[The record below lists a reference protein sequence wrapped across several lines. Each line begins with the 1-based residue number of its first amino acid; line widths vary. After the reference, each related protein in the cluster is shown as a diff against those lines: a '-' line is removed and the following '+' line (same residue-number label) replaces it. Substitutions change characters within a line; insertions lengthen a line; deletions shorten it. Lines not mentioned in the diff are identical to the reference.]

1 MANGENG
8 EIMVFAILLQ
18 GVKRLDE
25 DIATNPAHQ
34 MEEDAVLERLS
45 NPLNPV
51 PNHAV
56 YSNI

>member
-8 EIMVFAILLQ
+8 EIMVFAMLLQ

-34 MEEDAVLERLS
+34 MEEDAVLERVS
-45 NPLNPV
+45 NPSDAA
-51 PNHAV
+51 PNHVV
-56 YSNI
+56 YYKI